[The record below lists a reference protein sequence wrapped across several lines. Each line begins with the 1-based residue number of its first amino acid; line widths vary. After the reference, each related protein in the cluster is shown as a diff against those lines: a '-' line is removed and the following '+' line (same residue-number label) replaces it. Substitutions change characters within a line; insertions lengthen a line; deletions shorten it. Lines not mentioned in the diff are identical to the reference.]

1 MEELSFSYDGVCP
14 ILDRIQLQIPEG
26 GEVALAGRSGS
37 GKSTLAKLLVGLL
50 EPQSG
55 TIKIGGVPIAETDRN
70 ALHRRI
76 SIVMQEPAFFNLT
89 IRENLLFAKPSAE
102 EADFDT
108 VCKKA
113 DIYEFIQSL
122 PEGYDTVIG
131 ERGVKLSGGQRQRL
145 AIARI
150 LLLDPQCIIFDEAT
164 SAVDHESEKKIVES
178 LFNLSGEKTVILIA
192 HRLATIARA
201 QNVVLLENGRI
212 VAEGSHSD
220 LRGREPL
227 YDKLFEKQNIG
238 LENP

>member
-1 MEELSFSYDGVCP
+1 
-14 ILDRIQLQIPEG
+14 
-26 GEVALAGRSGS
+26 
-37 GKSTLAKLLVGLL
+37 
-50 EPQSG
+50 
-55 TIKIGGVPIAETDRN
+55 
-70 ALHRRI
+70 
-76 SIVMQEPAFFNLT
+76 MQEPAFFNLT